1 MVRRHVCCFEGVP
14 ALEKEQSARRREGRS
29 AAASKRALFAAQMV
43 MICVGMRS
51 FKFNYFN
58 LYKINESNEMI
69 CQLRGHVI
77 DEFEIQSALIFN

>member
-1 MVRRHVCCFEGVP
+1 MVRRHVCCFEGVTV
-14 ALEKEQSARRREGRS
+14 LEKEQSARRRGGCS
-29 AAASKRALFAAQMV
+29 AASKSALFAAQMV

-58 LYKINESNEMI
+58 LYKFNESKEMI